1 MKDTIYFIVLIFVF
15 LQIDLFSGCKN
26 SSSKNKENLKQAT
39 VIVGAENTKE
49 YLPII
54 MNKNVA
60 VVANQSSYIK
70 HTHIVD
76 SLLSL
81 NINIVKIFAPEH
93 GLRGNADA
101 GEYINNNIDKKT
113 GIPVISLYGKKKKP
127 QASDLKN
134 VDVVVFDI
142 QDVGVRFYTY
152 ISTMHYVMEACA
164 ENNIELVVLDRPN
177 PNGFYVDGPV
187 LDTNY
192 HSFVGMHKVPLVY
205 GMTIGEYAMMIN
217 GEHWLK
223 NNEKCNLRVIPCKN
237 YTHKTLYSLPIRPSP
252 NLPNMTAV
260 YLYPSLGLFEG
271 TVVSV
276 GRGTKFPFQVIGH
289 PDFRN
294 SKFSF
299 VPKSIIGAA
308 KNPKF
313 KNVKCF
319 GLDLRNKIKDI
330 IKNPKIDLKL
340 FIDTYNNLNIGN
352 KFFNSYFDYLAGN
365 KVLRQQIISGLSEKE
380 IRKTWQKDLK
390 IFKKIRAKYLLYHP

>member
-1 MKDTIYFIVLIFVF
+1 MKNTINFIVLIFVF
-15 LQIDLFSGCKN
+15 LQIDLFSGCN
-26 SSSKNKENLKQAT
+26 FFSSHDKDDLKQT
-39 VIVGAENTKE
+39 SVIVGAESTNE
-49 YLPII
+49 YLSELK
-54 MNKNVA
+54 NKNVA
-60 VVANQSSYIK
+60 IVANQSSYIK

-81 NINIVKIFAPEH
+81 NINIVKIFTPEH
-93 GLRGNADA
+93 GFRGAADA
-101 GEYINNNIDKKT
+101 GEYVNNNIDKET

-127 QASDLKN
+127 QSFDLQN
-134 VDVVVFDI
+134 VDIVVFDI

-164 ENNIELVVLDRPN
+164 ENNIELITLDRPN
-177 PNGFYVDGPV
+177 PNGFYIDGPV

-192 HSFVGMHKVPLVY
+192 RSFIGMHKVPLVY

-223 NNEKCNLRVIPCKN
+223 NNKKCKLHVVTCKN
-237 YTHKTLYSLPIRPSP
+237 YTHNTLYNLPIKPSP

-276 GRGTKFPFQVIGH
+276 GRGTDFPFQIIGH
-289 PDFRN
+289 PDFKN
-294 SKFSF
+294 CKFSF
-299 VPKSIIGAA
+299 VPKSIVGAA

-313 KNVKCF
+313 KNEKCF
-319 GLDLRNKIKDI
+319 GLDLRDKYLK
-330 IKNPKIDLKL
+330 KQKIDLKL
-340 FIDTYNNLNIGN
+340 LIDAYHNLNMGDN
-352 KFFNSYFDYLAGN
+352 FFNSYFDYLAGN
-365 KVLRQQIISGLSEKE
+365 NVLRQQIIDGLSEKE

-390 IFKKIRAKYLLYHP
+390 SFKKIRGEYLLYP